1 MFGGELL
8 FVLLLAVPML
18 IALLLLKI
26 SCSGPSQPRGTVSST
41 YWGTYTGQ
49 SKTPLPHAHIKL
61 HAPAVDR
68 DPAPA
73 QVAHA
78 HFH

>member
-1 MFGGELL
+1 MFGGELF
-8 FVLLLAVPML
+8 FVVLLAVPML

-26 SCSGPSQPRGTVSST
+26 SCSGPAQPRGTVSST

-49 SKTPLPHAHIKL
+49 SKTPLPNAHIKL
-61 HAPAVDR
+61 HTPAKER
-68 DPAPA
+68 DANPA